1 MSKNNKIFVQIAS
14 YRDPELVPTV
24 DDMISKAKNP
34 KNLTFGICWQ
44 YDETEDTD
52 VFNHMNNIRVS
63 KHHYSESQGLGWARN
78 KTNQLYRGEKY
89 TLQIDSHHRFVQ
101 DWDEI
106 VLEDY
111 KQALKVS
118 KKPIITTYCTPFNPK
133 DCSCKYDPTPCLMS
147 QYEFSSDKL
156 LMSMPWYIQDYKD
169 RTKVI
174 RARTLS
180 GHFFFVDGKF
190 IEEVSYDPDIYF
202 GGYTEETTLSVR
214 AFTSGYDFFSPY
226 RMVMWH
232 EYTRNYR
239 KKHWDDHGTESQTKK
254 TSGER
259 DIFARNKTRQLF
271 GQEDHGLDMGIYGLG
286 SVRTLHDYEVYA
298 GFDFKNCRIQ
308 DYTLKVKE
316 PANPTDWESQFISKK
331 YEMAI
336 EWEVDF
342 FKKENF
348 DTPRFMTL
356 GILNKSGAELY
367 RKDFTIDTSPEVVF
381 LQTNNHKASF
391 NSPDKP
397 DKIVMYLFDE
407 HKQWS
412 NRYEKNI

>member
-1 MSKNNKIFVQIAS
+1 
-14 YRDPELVPTV
+14 
-24 DDMISKAKNP
+24 
-34 KNLTFGICWQ
+34 
-44 YDETEDTD
+44 
-52 VFNHMNNIRVS
+52 
-63 KHHYSESQGLGWARN
+63 
-78 KTNQLYRGEKY
+78 
-89 TLQIDSHHRFVQ
+89 
-101 DWDEI
+101 
-106 VLEDY
+106 
-111 KQALKVS
+111 
-118 KKPIITTYCTPFNPK
+118 
-133 DCSCKYDPTPCLMS
+133 
-147 QYEFSSDKL
+147 
-156 LMSMPWYIQDYKD
+156 
-169 RTKVI
+169 
-174 RARTLS
+174 
-180 GHFFFVDGKF
+180 
-190 IEEVSYDPDIYF
+190 
-202 GGYTEETTLSVR
+202 
-214 AFTSGYDFFSPY
+214 
-226 RMVMWH
+226 MVMWH